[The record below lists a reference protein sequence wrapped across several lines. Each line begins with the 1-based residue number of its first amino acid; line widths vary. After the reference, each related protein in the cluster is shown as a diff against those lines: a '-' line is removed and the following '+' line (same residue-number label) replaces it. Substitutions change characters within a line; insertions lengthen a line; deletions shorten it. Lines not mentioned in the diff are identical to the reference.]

1 MSWLK
6 CEKFQ
11 KELPLVLPDLVI
23 FGIGINDAVPK
34 NFSGAKFLDNY
45 SKLIEKIQEISPN
58 CAFIFITNN
67 DSYRR
72 SKGQYSVNTNGQ
84 IVEEVFFEL
93 AKKYNGA
100 VWDQF
105 AIMGGLKSMKQWEN
119 AGLARKDKIHF
130 TPNGY
135 ILLGDLFYNALIQSY
150 LNYK

>member
-1 MSWLK
+1 
-6 CEKFQ
+6 
-11 KELPLVLPDLVI
+11 
-23 FGIGINDAVPK
+23 
-34 NFSGAKFLDNY
+34 
-45 SKLIEKIQEISPN
+45 
-58 CAFIFITNN
+58 
-67 DSYRR
+67 
-72 SKGQYSVNTNGQ
+72 VNTNGQ